1 MLLIEHFVAPSSIH
15 GLGVFSATF
24 VPQGAKVWTF
34 HPAIDRIIYVSDLA
48 GLPGHVVQRIKTH
61 SEYLREME
69 AFIISADGDYY
80 MNHCDNPNIENR
92 DGEKFAIRDIRE
104 GEELH
109 FDYGQTLALSVDLD
123 TRVRH
128 QRVAADTK
136 I

>member
-1 MLLIEHFVAPSSIH
+1 
-15 GLGVFSATF
+15 
-24 VPQGAKVWTF
+24 
-34 HPAIDRIIYVSDLA
+34 
-48 GLPGHVVQRIKTH
+48 
-61 SEYLREME
+61 ME